1 MALKLYAVKVNQA
14 RFLPHSAKRQKE
26 EHIMAKNQIVHG
38 LSSYYAF
45 MQVRFAGRYYRTL
58 NGKCTGL
65 AE

>member
-1 MALKLYAVKVNQA
+1 
-14 RFLPHSAKRQKE
+14 
-26 EHIMAKNQIVHG
+26 MAKNQIVHG

-58 NGKCTGL
+58 NGKCKGL